1 MTARA
6 VNIRYSRYLDST
18 EGETTMKRFMTIIAV
33 AAGMLSAT
41 HAYAGEGAPAAKREV
56 GQLLDFV
63 AQSDCQFNRNGSW
76 YDAKKARNHLQEKY
90 DYLDHRGKVPDAE
103 SFIALAATKSS
114 MSGKAYE
121 VRCGNGPVM
130 PSATWLSTEL
140 KRLRAHEGAH

>member
-1 MTARA
+1 
-6 VNIRYSRYLDST
+6 
-18 EGETTMKRFMTIIAV
+18 MKRFIATIATV
-33 AAGMLSAT
+33 AGLFSAT
-41 HAYAGEGAPAAKREV
+41 QAFAGQATPAAKREV

-76 YDAKKARNHLQEKY
+76 YDAKQARNHLQEKF

-114 MSGKAYE
+114 MSGKAYQ
-121 VRCGNGPVM
+121 VRCGNAPVM

-140 KRLRAHEGAH
+140 KRLRAGGR